1 MRTKLKIIIILIA
14 ALTTVSLISCK
25 KSKNNI
31 IPDVYVDFTI
41 DLNDIIFRDLNAITN
56 HVIVTY
62 QTNNW
67 GGRSAGYD
75 SSGIIVYRSNLDQF
89 YAYDRTCPYDY
100 EVNGLPIK
108 VNVDFISAIC
118 PKCSTYYSL
127 EAGGTPSSGP
137 GRYPLK
143 NYKTSFDGQT
153 VHVWHY

>member
-1 MRTKLKIIIILIA
+1 MNRKSKIIFFCVTLLISIL
-14 ALTTVSLISCK
+14 LISCK
-25 KSKNNI
+25 KSKYDV
-31 IPDVYVDFTI
+31 IPDVYVDFYI
-41 DLNDIIFRDLNAITN
+41 DLNDIIFRDLNVITN

-67 GGRSAGYD
+67 GTRSAGYD

-100 EVNGLPIK
+100 EVKGLKVK

-127 EAGGTPSSGP
+127 DAGGTPSSGI

-143 NYKTSFDGQT
+143 NYKTSFDGQS
-153 VHVWHY
+153 VYVWHH